1 MIFGNWLIF
10 NALHFPHCPTLPDG
24 WKIGKW
30 PDLSESQ
37 ITQIKGFHRLYC
49 PHLPIQTACLVCRQT
64 GLATASFLAGE
75 LPISRRLNMQGVI
88 TY

>member
-37 ITQIKGFHRLYC
+37 ITRIKGFLRLYC
-49 PHLPIQTACLVCRQT
+49 PHLPIQTATYHALNSRLPYPVGKPESGNDIWQ
-64 GLATASFLAGE
+64 LADF
-75 LPISRRLNMQGVI
+75 
-88 TY
+88 